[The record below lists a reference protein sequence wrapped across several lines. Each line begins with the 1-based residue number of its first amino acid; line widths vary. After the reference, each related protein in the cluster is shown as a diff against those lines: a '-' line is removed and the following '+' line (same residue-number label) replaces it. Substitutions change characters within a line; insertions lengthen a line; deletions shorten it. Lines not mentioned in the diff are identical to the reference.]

1 MKIKVIDK
9 GNGKETIKEISPK
22 EFIERIRGAY
32 VYPKTAQEEFW
43 AGKTKQIQNSYYIY
57 QLVKKV

>member
-9 GNGKETIKEISPK
+9 GNGKEVIKEITPT
-22 EFIERIRGAY
+22 EFKDRIKGTY

-43 AGKTKQIQNSYYIY
+43 AGKTKRVETPFYIY
-57 QLVKKV
+57 KLV